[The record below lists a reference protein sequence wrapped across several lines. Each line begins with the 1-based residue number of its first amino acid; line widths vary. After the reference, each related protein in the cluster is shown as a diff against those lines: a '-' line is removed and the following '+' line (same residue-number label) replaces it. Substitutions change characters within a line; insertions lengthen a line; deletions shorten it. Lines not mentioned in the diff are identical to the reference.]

1 MVKIMK
7 KIDDMRIIHWDSKA
21 KNCTNEPYH
30 LGMTVDEHRKQVGV
44 NVTISDESIAK
55 KSEQKIPYYKGLS
68 GK

>member
-1 MVKIMK
+1 MKIMK

>member
-1 MVKIMK
+1 MK

-21 KNCTNEPYH
+21 RNCTNEPYH
-30 LGMTVDEHRKQVGV
+30 FGMTVGEYRKQVGV
-44 NVTISDESIAK
+44 NVTISDEPIVK